1 MKLVVAVIRQE
12 KFADVKD
19 ALAAFGTQG
28 MTVSNVHGYGRQ
40 RGHSEVYRGAEY
52 SVDLLEK
59 TRLELVV
66 ADQQAHEVVDAIAA
80 AATTG
85 RAGDGKVWVTPVE
98 EVVRLR
104 TGERGE
110 SAV

>member
-12 KFADVKD
+12 KFAEVKD
-19 ALAAFGTQG
+19 ALAAFGIQG
-28 MTVSNVHGYGRQ
+28 MTVSDVHGCGRQ

-52 SVDLLEK
+52 SAELIEK

-66 ADQQAHEVVDAIAA
+66 PDAQADAVVEAIAA
-80 AATTG
+80 SAATG
-85 RAGDGKVWVTPVE
+85 RAGDGKVWLSPVE

-110 SAV
+110 AAV

>member
-19 ALAAFGTQG
+19 ALAAFGIQG
-28 MTVSNVHGYGRQ
+28 MTVTNVHGYGRQ

-52 SVDLLEK
+52 SVDLIEK

-66 ADQQAHEVVDAIAA
+66 TDQQAHEVVAIAA

-104 TGERGE
+104 TGEGGE

>member
-19 ALAAFGTQG
+19 ALAAFGIQG
-28 MTVSNVHGYGRQ
+28 MTVTNVHGYGRQ
-40 RGHSEVYRGAEY
+40 RGHS
-52 SVDLLEK
+52 D
-59 TRLELVV
+59 
-66 ADQQAHEVVDAIAA
+66 VVDAIAA